1 MVVSFCC
8 ATYWAVVIWALNLVY
23 SDLRTNLILKM
34 SDSDSEYI
42 VCPLCEVRVP
52 AAGGGDALQLHY
64 LTSCSGYD
72 KGKKILTID
81 ILRY

>member
-8 ATYWAVVIWALNLVY
+8 AIYWAVVIWALNLVY
-23 SDLRTNLILKM
+23 SDLGTTYLKM
-34 SDSDSEYI
+34 SDSEDTV
-42 VCPLCEVRVP
+42 VCPLCQVRVP

-81 ILRY
+81 VLRY